1 MGGSGAGI
9 GPSWVDVN
17 GPFWGCFN
25 KGLLLLLLL
34 LLSTS
39 CSTPRAM
46 PAEPRTSAAFCDQ

>member
-34 LLSTS
+34 LLHFLLHSTS
-39 CSTPRAM
+39 NAS
-46 PAEPRTSAAFCDQ
+46 